1 MQSDTE
7 TGTYSDLFEAYGPV
21 LTVDELARVLK
32 YPSASAVRQ
41 AHAAG
46 NLPVRLGRFPGRRTL
61 LARTREVADAI
72 EQRLALERNGEEMIV
87 VK

>member
-1 MQSDTE
+1 MLSNKE
-7 TGTYSDLFEAYGPV
+7 TYRDLFAAYGPV

-46 NLPVRLGRFPGRRTL
+46 SLPVQLGRFSGRRTL
-61 LARTREVADAI
+61 LARTRDVADAI
-72 EQRLALERNGEEMIV
+72 ETGLGLDRREEELMAE
-87 VK
+87 K

>member
-1 MQSDTE
+1 MTSDTE
-7 TGTYSDLFEAYGPV
+7 TYSDLFRTYGPV

-32 YPSASAVRQ
+32 YPSAGAVRQ

-46 NLPVRLGRFPGRRTL
+46 NLPVPLGRFPGRRTL

-72 EQRLALERNGEEMIV
+72 EQRLALEQKGEEVMIG
-87 VK
+87 K

>member
-1 MQSDTE
+1 MLSDTD
-7 TGTYSDLFEAYGPV
+7 TYTDLFETYGPM

-46 NLPVRLGRFPGRRTL
+46 SLPVQLGRFPGRRTL

-72 EQRLALERNGEEMIV
+72 ETRLGLDRRGAELMVG
-87 VK
+87 K

>member
-1 MQSDTE
+1 MISDTE
-7 TGTYSDLFEAYGPV
+7 TYMDLFQAYGPV

-46 NLPVRLGRFPGRRTL
+46 NLPVQLGRFPGRRTL

-72 EQRLALERNGEEMIV
+72 EQRLTRDSRGEDLMAT
-87 VK
+87 K